1 MSARGALAATLVAVA
16 ALLLPAGASAAPK
29 PAEAEALLAPVARIG
44 DELSLLGQGSRPLGL
59 FHKRFLSELKFTNR
73 DGYTIDVVAFGQT
86 VALTVDRGQGSSPGR
101 GAKRSSATTYL
112 AHGRVTPN
120 SIEASFADRG
130 RIAVRFR
137 PAGRQVRA
145 TRRAGCRR
153 SNDGLIGRL
162 GVFVGD
168 LRFRGEG
175 GYTSAE
181 VHRIHGGSVD
191 FAALIACLAGSA
203 KPGRNALQPAA
214 SSPLRL
220 PVSTVAAQLRGAR
233 SGAPGVVTH
242 PSHGPKRTILF
253 ADEKLPLSRI
263 AFGAERRGG
272 GRTRFL
278 AVDERSEGSLGIIRF
293 AIATGS
299 RSSFSFD
306 GHLASAAVAPP
317 APFSGRGAF
326 LHGPGS
332 EKSWSG
338 SLAVSFLGAPDV
350 PLTGAPFRT
359 LLAQSW

>member
-1 MSARGALAATLVAVA
+1 MRGRNALAAALA
-16 ALLLPAGASAAPK
+16 AIAILLLPAASDAAAQRP
-29 PAEAEALLAPVARIG
+29 AEALLAPVTRVS
-44 DELSLLGQGSRPLGL
+44 DELALLGQGSGTLGL
-59 FHKRFLSELKFTNR
+59 LHKRFLSELKFTNR

-86 VALTVDRGQGSSPGR
+86 VALTVSREHGLRQGRS
-101 GAKRSSATTYL
+101 AKRSSATTYL
-112 AHGRVTPN
+112 AHGKVTPT
-120 SIEASFADRG
+120 SIQASFADRG

-153 SNDGLIGRL
+153 SSDGLIGRL
-162 GVFVGD
+162 GIFVGD

-181 VHRIHGGSVD
+181 VHRVHGGSID
-191 FAALIACLAGSA
+191 FAALTACLAGSE
-203 KPGRNALQPAA
+203 KPGRNALRPAA
-214 SSPLRL
+214 SSPLRP
-220 PVSTVAAQLRGAR
+220 PVSTAVARLRSAAP
-233 SGAPGVVTH
+233 GAPGVVTH

-253 ADEKLPLSRI
+253 ADDKLPLSRI

-272 GRTRFL
+272 GPTRFL
-278 AVDERSEGSLGIIRF
+278 AVDERSEGSIGILRF

-299 RSSFSFD
+299 RSSFAFD
-306 GHLASAAVAPP
+306 GHLATAGVTPP
-317 APFSGRGAF
+317 APFSGRGIF
-326 LHGPGS
+326 QHGPGG
-332 EKSWSG
+332 EKIWSG